1 MRKFSILSKIAR
13 KVMSGVSLGRGI
25 LEIWLESERRELKKE
40 ASKVLIGERLGVS
53 DLGVEL
59 DLLISASSKEEEK
72 RKAILELLESYIEIQ
87 RTYDEVQ
94 SFLKGLKLRL
104 KVMVTALSF
113 TLGCISPILRSL
125 TSLFSKTHF
134 SEIDFILFSLPCLI
148 ATYYSAYLVGKSKIK
163 WVLWSLVVFTFSF
176 LFSLTILPKIPIVG
190 T

>member
-1 MRKFSILSKIAR
+1 MRRFSILSKIAR

-59 DLLISASSKEEEK
+59 DLLRSASSKEEK
-72 RKAILELLESYIEIQ
+72 RKTILELLESYIEIQ

-148 ATYYSAYLVGKSKIK
+148 ATYYSAYLVGESKIK
-163 WVLWSLVVFTFSF
+163 WILWSLVVFTFSF